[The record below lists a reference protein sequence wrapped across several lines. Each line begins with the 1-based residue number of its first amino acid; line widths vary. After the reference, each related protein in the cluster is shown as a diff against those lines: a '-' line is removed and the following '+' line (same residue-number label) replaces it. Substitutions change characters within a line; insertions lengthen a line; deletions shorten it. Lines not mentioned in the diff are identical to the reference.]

1 MMDTMLGYMG
11 PEDTHLRVTEPQ
23 TERNPRG
30 KGSDDSENKSVRIV
44 NFLETY
50 DLLKQT
56 WKEI

>member
-56 WKEI
+56 